1 MVHWWSISAAPSH
14 KSSQIFSGL
23 RVGHF
28 LFCATC
34 ENWQVLENKKLL
46 TCSVCEISLC
56 DTSSFDK
63 ISLSRRRYETGLMLH
78 SERLTPWTS
87 KTEQQVKARGRDPLT
102 QSSSSSYHGGCW
114 MLPAAG
120 WTVCSSPTSLFFPSL
135 FPSSLPRPPPPL
147 CARAQTEQH
156 QHCCPHLLCPP
167 ALCSMFTHWRVRLS
181 RLGPHQTQTHSFSHC
196 PSFFHSCQQNSTAA
210 HFFFF
215 SCFSCFWHKTLE
227 FLSLPLSLS
236 RRLLLSSSCQVDIS
250 FISQEV
256 FDRPFYEEMYP
267 PAAPIATAQLQ
278 YIFPSRTDSH
288 RRFNFHPFFS
298 LHHSGPFHFTFL
310 FLFLFCCFLLFLIKI
325 SSNVWSSTWKRDSLY
340 FVSSLW

>member
-1 MVHWWSISAAPSH
+1 MWATSCFVPHVRTDKCWKT
-14 KSSQIFSGL
+14 KSSWLALFVKSASVTPAAL
-23 RVGHF
+23 TKF
-28 LFCATC
+28 LFDGVGMRPGSCYTRT
-34 ENWQVLENKKLL
+34 L
-46 TCSVCEISLC
+46 
-56 DTSSFDK
+56 
-63 ISLSRRRYETGLMLH
+63 

-87 KTEQQVKARGRDPLT
+87 KTEQQVKIRGRDPLT

-114 MLPAAG
+114 MLPAAE

-181 RLGPHQTQTHSFSHC
+181 RLGPHQTHTQTLVLTLPELLPQLPTKLNSSSFSLV
-196 PSFFHSCQQNSTAA
+196 F
-210 HFFFF
+210 
-215 SCFSCFWHKTLE
+215 CFSCFWHKTLQ

-236 RRLLLSSSCQVDIS
+236 RLLLLLLLSSSCQVDIS

-310 FLFLFCCFLLFLIKI
+310 FFVFLVCLCFFYK
-325 SSNVWSSTWKRDSLY
+325 NVLQCLEQHLEERPSLY
-340 FVSSLW
+340 FVSSYLW

>member
-1 MVHWWSISAAPSH
+1 MWELTSVRKQKAPDLLCLWNQPLWHQQLWQNFSLTASVWDRAHATPDTRSASH
-14 KSSQIFSGL
+14 PGRLKLSS
-23 RVGHF
+23 
-28 LFCATC
+28 
-34 ENWQVLENKKLL
+34 
-46 TCSVCEISLC
+46 
-56 DTSSFDK
+56 
-63 ISLSRRRYETGLMLH
+63 
-78 SERLTPWTS
+78 RLKPGD
-87 KTEQQVKARGRDPLT
+87 VILLT

-210 HFFFF
+210 HFF

-236 RRLLLSSSCQVDIS
+236 RRLLSSSCQVDIS

-298 LHHSGPFHFTFL
+298 LHHSSPFHFTLLSF
-310 FLFLFCCFLLFLIKI
+310 FFVLLFFVVFNKNILQCLEQHLEE
-325 SSNVWSSTWKRDSLY
+325 RLSLY

>member
-1 MVHWWSISAAPSH
+1 MRPGSCYTW
-14 KSSQIFSGL
+14 
-23 RVGHF
+23 
-28 LFCATC
+28 
-34 ENWQVLENKKLL
+34 
-46 TCSVCEISLC
+46 
-56 DTSSFDK
+56 
-63 ISLSRRRYETGLMLH
+63 H

-120 WTVCSSPTSLFFPSL
+120 WTVCSSPTSLF

-210 HFFFF
+210 HFF

-236 RRLLLSSSCQVDIS
+236 RRLLSSSCQVDIS

-288 RRFNFHPFFS
+288 RRFNFHPFF
-298 LHHSGPFHFTFL
+298 LHHSGPFHFTLLSF
-310 FLFLFCCFLLFLIKI
+310 FCFVVFNKNILQCLEQHLEERL
-325 SSNVWSSTWKRDSLY
+325 SLY